1 MLAATWV
8 LAIATI
14 VLAVATILL
23 AVGAFFT
30 VLYAK
35 RAFKDQSK
43 ELQTLADQL
52 EVSREQFDEQK
63 RLNVRQTDVLDLQQQ
78 DLRESLEQR
87 QLAQAALIYV
97 TNDYFSGRSSGSS
110 EELIAGR
117 TAKPPTVTATIYNA
131 SPQPIYDVR
140 VMWMDARD
148 LKEAGDLDFLHT
160 IRPGEHGVAERELP
174 PGGRSDA
181 AIPVAYFRDA
191 AGRRWTLLQDGYLD
205 RVEPGNGPDPRGAIM
220 RTPRSA
226 LGV

>member
-14 VLAVATILL
+14 VLAF
-23 AVGAFFT
+23 GAAFT
-30 VLYAK
+30 VLFAK
-35 RAFKDQSK
+35 RAFDEQSR
-43 ELQTLADQL
+43 EVRTLADQL
-52 EVSREQFDEQK
+52 KVSREQFEEQK
-63 RLNVRQTDVLDLQQQ
+63 RLNARQTDVLDLQQQ

-110 EELIAGR
+110 EEFVVGR
-117 TAKPPTVTATIYNA
+117 TARPPTVTVTIYNA

-140 VMWMDARD
+140 VMWVDARD
-148 LKEAGDLDFLHT
+148 LTEAGDRDFLRT
-160 IRPGEHGVAERELP
+160 IRPGEHGVAEKELP
-174 PGGRSDA
+174 PGSPSDA

-191 AGRRWTLLQDGYLD
+191 AGHRWTLLQDGYLD
-205 RVEPGNGPDPRGAIM
+205 RVEPGKGPDPRGAIM

-226 LGV
+226 LGA